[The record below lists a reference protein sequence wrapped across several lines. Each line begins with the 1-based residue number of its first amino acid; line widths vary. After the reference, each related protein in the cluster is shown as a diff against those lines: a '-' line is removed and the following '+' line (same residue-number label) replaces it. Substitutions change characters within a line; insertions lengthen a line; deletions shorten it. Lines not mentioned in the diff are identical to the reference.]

1 MGPKDGDPSNSD
13 EAWAGWQTA
22 LSKTNMKS
30 PTILKGATCV
40 PMSFAC

>member
-1 MGPKDGDPSNSD
+1 MGPKNDGPSNPD
-13 EAWAGWQTA
+13 EAWAGRQA
-22 LSKTNMKS
+22 ELSKTNMKS